1 MTGTRIKRG
10 GKSKL
15 STGQDARQQRPRVA
29 KKKPSTLTTLLARI
43 PNGEVIAQ
51 RMLTWGIVL
60 VAVGVLWQTAR
71 FFGLPD
77 MVHMEIAELASR
89 TGYEVKKVEVHGA
102 EKMDEMAV
110 YSIALGQVDRSML
123 NVDLSKLRS
132 DIMTLSWVKD
142 ARVSRRL
149 PDALVVNIVERQPV
163 AVWQHEGAL
172 ALIDDMGIMI
182 EPISSDAMP
191 DLPLLV
197 GKEANKQAERFAILM
212 EAAPAL
218 KPKLSGA
225 TWVGNRRWDL
235 RFDTGETLA
244 LPEGDELAAAA
255 LVNFARLD
263 GINRLLGRDIAR
275 FDMRDPDRMVMRMPK
290 GQVMP
295 RIIGNESGVAIEPEA
310 EGTKPTTQA
319 PSIQKLA
326 SKDQG

>member
-1 MTGTRIKRG
+1 MTETRIKRG
-10 GKSKL
+10 GNSKL
-15 STGQDARQQRPRVA
+15 STGKGARKPRPRVA
-29 KKKPSTLTTLLARI
+29 KKKQSVGAMLLARI
-43 PNGEVIAQ
+43 PNGEAIAQ
-51 RMLTWGIVL
+51 HVLTWAIVL
-60 VAVGVLWQTAR
+60 VAVGALWQTAR
-71 FFGLPD
+71 FFGLPE
-77 MVHMEIAELASR
+77 MAHMEIAELASR
-89 TGYEVKKVEVHGA
+89 NGYEVKKVEVRGV

-123 NVDLSKLRS
+123 NVDLTKVRN

-149 PDALVVNIVERQPV
+149 PDALVVDIVERQPV
-163 AVWQHEGAL
+163 AVWQYEGAL

-182 EPISSDAMP
+182 EPVLSDAMP

-197 GKEANKQAERFAILM
+197 GKEANEQAERFAVLM

-225 TWVGNRRWDL
+225 TWVGKRRWDL

-275 FDMRDPDRMVMRMPK
+275 FDMRDPDRLVMRMPK

-310 EGTKPTTQA
+310 KGQEPTTAA

-326 SKDQG
+326 SKEQG